1 MRHTLMRDNVIDDNY
16 TFTRDYMFSS
26 PSTAA
31 SIVRGSSANGRV
43 EWKNQQGKTLA
54 EIENSRI
61 GQ

>member
-1 MRHTLMRDNVIDDNY
+1 MRDNVIDDNY